1 MTRRAVPLSPEIRAL
16 LAAAR
21 ELLDGPGYLVG
32 GSLRDLLLG
41 RAPAD
46 LDLAVA
52 GPSPGRT
59 PAFAR
64 ALADRLG
71 GHFVLLDEERGTARI
86 VLDEGAVRIIDV
98 ARLRGDIESDLAQ
111 RDFTIDAIAAPIDA
125 LVAGDTVELI
135 DPASGLRDLRSR
147 TVRLVA
153 EQALVDDPLRLLR
166 AVRIAAQLDFAID
179 RATAEALRRHAGR
192 IGDVAAERIRDE
204 LARCLATPRAAQA
217 LRLLDSLGLLDL
229 LLPEVTAGRGVE
241 QPKEHHWD
249 VLGHAFEAVAALD
262 FLLAEEEPSGRR
274 ERSFRRALW
283 DALAVEP
290 GLRAHLAVEVSEG
303 RSRAT
308 LLKLAGLLHD
318 VAKPQTRAPDATGR
332 IRFFGHAELGA
343 ETARA
348 VLRRLRFSRRE
359 ADLVALMV
367 EEHLRPGQLGATD
380 TEPPTRRAL
389 FRFYRDTGD
398 AAESILL
405 LSLADAL
412 AARGPR
418 MDLDRWR
425 GHAAYVAHVLTRRRE
440 EETIARPQRLLT
452 GDEIMAALA
461 IGPGPAVGRLLD
473 ALEEAQADGE
483 VASHDEALAFA
494 RRLHEREPALA
505 AAGGR
510 A

>member
-1 MTRRAVPLSPEIRAL
+1 MTRRTVSLSPGIRAL

-41 RAPAD
+41 RSPAD

-52 GPSPGRT
+52 GET

-64 ALADRLG
+64 ALADRLA
-71 GHFVLLDEERGTARI
+71 GHFVLLDEERGTARV

-98 ARLRGDIESDLAQ
+98 ARLRGDIERDLAQ

-135 DPASGLRDLRSR
+135 DPAGGLRDLKSR

-166 AVRIAAQLDFAID
+166 AVRIAVQLDFAID
-179 RATAEALRRHAGR
+179 RATAEALRRHAAR
-192 IGDVAAERIRDE
+192 IGEAAAERIRDE

-262 FLLAEEEPSGRR
+262 FMLAEQEPSGRR

-283 DALAVEP
+283 NALASEP

-367 EEHLRPGQLGATD
+367 EEHLRPGQLGGD
-380 TEPPTRRAL
+380 GPPSRRAL

-425 GHAAYVAHVLTRRRE
+425 GHAAYVAHVLARRRE

-473 ALEEAQADGE
+473 ALEEALADGE
-483 VASHDEALAFA
+483 VASRDEALALA
-494 RRLHEREPALA
+494 RRLHEGEPALA